1 MIKVLYISNE
11 DRNIG
16 GSSVSLKAM
25 LESLRGEV
33 DPVILFREEGP
44 ACDYFRKDGY
54 NCTVIPFRRATFHA
68 SGIERI
74 LRFLP
79 HAATTA
85 IVQARCIRRARKLFS
100 NIDLVHSN
108 SGTID
113 IGLRIAAVLRVPHV
127 WHIREY
133 LDLGLH
139 ARPFLGWGHWQRNIV
154 RSDAVIA
161 ISKGLFDHLHLEG
174 HRSGHCI
181 PDAVCRAEDAILIRK
196 KEPCIVFLAGIVSE
210 LKRPDEAVRI
220 FAKAGLPD
228 HRLKIVGSLPEG
240 MESKLEAV
248 AGESGIADRID
259 YIPFTENIKELL
271 SQVAAL
277 LVCTEYEGLGRVSIE
292 AMFYGCP
299 VIARNSGGSADVLD
313 GGRYGQLYTS
323 IDEGAG
329 MLREAVQNPPYEQLE
344 QAMLEAIKTYSIEN
358 YGNKILKLYHSLP

>member
-68 SGIERI
+68 TGIKRI

-79 HAATTA
+79 HAAATA
-85 IVQARCIRRARKLFS
+85 IVQARCVRRARKLFS
-100 NIDLVHSN
+100 GIDLVHSN

-113 IGLRIAAVLRVPHV
+113 IGLRIASVLEVPHV

-133 LDLGLH
+133 LALGLH
-139 ARPFLGWGHWQRNIV
+139 AKPFPGWGRWQRNITK
-154 RSDAVIA
+154 SDAVIA
-161 ISKGLFDHLHLEG
+161 ISKGLFNHLHLEG

-181 PDAVCRAEDAILIRK
+181 PDAVCHAEDAILIKK
-196 KEPCIVFLAGIVSE
+196 KEPCVVFLAGIVSDI
-210 LKRPDEAVRI
+210 KRPDEAVHI
-220 FAKAGLPD
+220 FAKAGLPG
-228 HRLKIVGSLPEG
+228 HSLKIVGTLPEG

-248 AGESGIADRID
+248 AKECGVVDRIAF
-259 YIPFTENIKELL
+259 IPFTDSVKELL
-271 SQVAAL
+271 SNAAAL

-313 GGRYGQLYTS
+313 GGRYGQLYTN
-323 IDEGAG
+323 IDEGAA

-344 QAMLEAIKTYSIEN
+344 QAAQEAINTYSIEN
-358 YGNKILKLYHSLP
+358 YGNKILKLYRSLQ